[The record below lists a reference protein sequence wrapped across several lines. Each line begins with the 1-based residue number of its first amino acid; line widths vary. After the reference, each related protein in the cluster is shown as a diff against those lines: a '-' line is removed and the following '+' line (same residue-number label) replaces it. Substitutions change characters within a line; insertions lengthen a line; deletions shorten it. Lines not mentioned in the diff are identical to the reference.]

1 MSSPRADGETYKNA
15 QCENQPCYV
24 ELTLAGNDIEDQ
36 LDKSNV
42 TAAKAKTIKK
52 CLNLVVG
59 DSPVPRTNTRRILD
73 MGL

>member
-36 LDKSNV
+36 LDKSKCLQQR
-42 TAAKAKTIKK
+42 KAKNESKK
-52 CLNLVVG
+52 CFKLLNKNEQYLIVA
-59 DSPVPRTNTRRILD
+59 P
-73 MGL
+73 